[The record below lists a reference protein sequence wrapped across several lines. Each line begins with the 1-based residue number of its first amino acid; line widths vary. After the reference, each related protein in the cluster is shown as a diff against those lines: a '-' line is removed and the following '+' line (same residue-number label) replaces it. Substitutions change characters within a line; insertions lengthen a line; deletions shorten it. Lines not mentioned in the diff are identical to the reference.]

1 MKLHTTTVGV
11 LLGQLSSLATVAQA
25 AQKKIEIPAGG
36 YTFKLSLFD
45 DGRTTPY
52 RVFFAD
58 EYLTGSSYRLSA
70 DGHVQ
75 YFKAGAELYFD
86 RMVQDDNSIT
96 FSKKP
101 SESRKHGK
109 GRPEPHDDYD
119 FSSSEA
125 NFCTECT
132 EAITAT
138 CYSGLPEFCTMVDRS
153 ILGNDGLQSMRALC
167 HNYKEVCTI
176 VEDSC
181 HYLCGDMD
189 HELVNAATI
198 TAIAASATGF
208 DERPGQA
215 SGDHGC
221 GKYGCLPVLATDG
234 ITDDVESRWSCAE
247 DIVPDGGQC
256 EIEFTFSHPQNLKQ
270 LQVDFWKGE
279 ERTRTLKV
287 KINGEKFGEFD
298 SHPGSVTSYFD
309 VIAYDVHTVTL
320 ESLGLDTDE
329 WISLLEVIFMVE
341 P

>member
-1 MKLHTTTVGV
+1 MVTGEGRSFIFHVLLIPKLPFRVAPLMCCNSDQKPRPETDHYCSSGIIMKLHTTTVAV

-86 RMVQDDNSIT
+86 RMVQDDHSIT
-96 FSKKP
+96 FSKKQ

-125 NFCTECT
+125 IFCTECT
-132 EAITAT
+132 EAIVAT

-153 ILGNDGLQSMRALC
+153 ILGYDGLQSMRALC
-167 HNYKEVCTI
+167 HNYEEVCTI

-181 HYLCGDMD
+181 HYLCG
-189 HELVNAATI
+189 
-198 TAIAASATGF
+198 
-208 DERPGQA
+208 
-215 SGDHGC
+215 
-221 GKYGCLPVLATDG
+221 GKFTVWSLESNCTNWCLPVSTNWELRNTNSGEIDVWICREKDRSEHLG
-234 ITDDVESRWSCAE
+234 IWSRE
-247 DIVPDGGQC
+247 DTAPPVMVTRP
-256 EIEFTFSHPQNLKQ
+256 HNLVAIK
-270 LQVDFWKGE
+270 L
-279 ERTRTLKV
+279 
-287 KINGEKFGEFD
+287 
-298 SHPGSVTSYFD
+298 
-309 VIAYDVHTVTL
+309 
-320 ESLGLDTDE
+320 
-329 WISLLEVIFMVE
+329 
-341 P
+341 